1 MRAQLVYIGQRMRKV
16 SVVINKQVFF
26 MESINGK
33 AVHHQACNV
42 LVIGAGAAGLRAA
55 IEAHLAG
62 AEVNI
67 VGKRQKKDAH
77 TVLAAGGIN
86 AAFGNVDPEDS
97 WQQHFIDTRKEGYFI
112 ADPLAV
118 ETLCKYAPKAVQT
131 LAEWGCPFA
140 HTKEGKLDQRYFGA
154 HKWRRTCYAGDWTGR
169 AILHT
174 LVGKVEELGLNIC
187 ENQYVWKLL
196 TTEGECFGALSFD
209 IFSGDI
215 TVHQADCVILAT
227 GGHTRLWRHSSS
239 RQDENTGDGMHLAM
253 QEGVALADMEFV
265 QFHPTGMTH
274 PKEWV
279 GTLVTEAVRGE
290 GGYLRNR
297 EGDRFMKKY
306 DPKRMELSTRDLVA
320 LANYKEIM
328 EGRGGANGGVFLDIT
343 HLDKRVIL
351 EKLPRMYRQFIEAQ
365 LIDISKEWME
375 VAPTA
380 HYSMGGIV
388 VDPLTHETSIKGLFA
403 AGEVTS
409 GVHGANR
416 LGGNSLAE
424 TIVFGEIVGKRA
436 AESSLSLSQQPR
448 SPTLIKES
456 IKELKQLI
464 REGEEYARPL
474 QRALRVAMW
483 EKCGVVRSA
492 DQLKEGLKEL
502 AEIEKRSTAV
512 DVRPSSEGYKDLV
525 YALDLRSSLLA
536 AKVTFKGALAREE
549 SRGAHQREDFP
560 NTCDQMLTS
569 FRAHLKN
576 GEITLTSHSIPPIP
590 SYLKTSLQEDY
601 DLEDRLLE

>member
-1 MRAQLVYIGQRMRKV
+1 
-16 SVVINKQVFF
+16 

-33 AVHHQACNV
+33 AVNHRACNV

-55 IEAHLAG
+55 IEAHQQG

-86 AAFGNVDPEDS
+86 AALGTVDPEDS

-118 ETLCKYAPKAVQT
+118 EILCKQAPKAVET
-131 LAEWGCPFA
+131 LADWGCPFA
-140 HTKEGKLDQRYFGA
+140 RTADGKLDQRYFGA

-174 LVGKVEELGLNIC
+174 LVEKVEELGLEIC

-196 TTEGECFGALSFD
+196 TTQGECFGALSFD
-209 IFSGDI
+209 IQTGDI

-227 GGHTRLWRHSSS
+227 GGHTRLWLHSSS
-239 RQDENTGDGMHLAM
+239 RQDENTGDGVYLAM
-253 QEGVALADMEFV
+253 QEGVPVADMEFV

-274 PKEWV
+274 PKEWI

-297 EGDRFMKKY
+297 EGERFMKKY

-328 EGRGGANGGVFLDIT
+328 EGRGGPNGGVFLDIT
-343 HLDKRVIL
+343 HLDKQLIL
-351 EKLPRMYRQFIEAQ
+351 EKIPRMYRQFIEAQ

-388 VDPLTHETSIKGLFA
+388 VNPESHQTCIKGLYA

-424 TIVFGEIVGKRA
+424 TVVFGEIVGRHA
-436 AESSLSLSQQPR
+436 AETSLSLNKQHR
-448 SPTLIKES
+448 SPALIQES
-456 IKELKQLI
+456 ILELKKLI
-464 REGEEYARPL
+464 QNGDEYARPL
-474 QRALRVAMW
+474 QRALRVSMW
-483 EKCGVVRSA
+483 GKCGVIRTK
-492 DQLKEGLKEL
+492 DKMLKGLEEL
-502 AEIEKRSTAV
+502 GEIEEKAQDL

-525 YALDLRSSLLA
+525 YALDLRSSLLS
-536 AKVTFKGALAREE
+536 AKVTLMSALERKE
-549 SRGAHQREDFP
+549 SRGAHQREDYP
-560 NTCDQMLTS
+560 EQKNEMHTS
-569 FRAHLKN
+569 FRCELKN
-576 GEITLTSHSIPPIP
+576 KKISITPQAIPPVP
-590 SYLKTSLQEDY
+590 SYLKEILKDNDY
-601 DLEDRLLE
+601 DLEGRLLE